1 MTPKV
6 YFFGVLGL
14 LGLAP
19 MVAAV
24 VEREWTSVA
33 VRALLPAMVVVL
45 VVKQLR
51 SPQPPKAM
59 TKRQL
64 VMTLAILVPGMLLI
78 FGMFGWLAVVTDDT
92 AIRIACAGGILL
104 FVGLV
109 AAGSWILYKDHLQAL
124 AAAEA

>member
-14 LGLAP
+14 LGLGP
-19 MVAAV
+19 MVAAL
-24 VEREWTSVA
+24 VEQDWSSAA

-45 VVKQLR
+45 IVKQLR

-59 TKRQL
+59 TRRQVL
-64 VMTLAILVPGMLLI
+64 MMLAMGVPGMLLV

-92 AIRIACAGGILL
+92 AIRVACVGGILL
-104 FVGLV
+104 CVGLV
-109 AAGSWILYKDHLQAL
+109 AAGSWILYKDHLQAV
-124 AAAEA
+124 AAAEV

>member
-6 YFFGVLGL
+6 YFFGVIGL

-24 VEREWTSVA
+24 VEREWSSVA
-33 VRALLPAMVVVL
+33 LRALLPVLVVVL
-45 VVKQLR
+45 IVKQLR

-59 TKRQL
+59 TQRHL
-64 VMTLAILVPGMLLI
+64 LMTLAIGVPGTLLI

-92 AIRIACAGGILL
+92 AIRYACVGGILL
-104 FVGLV
+104 FVGLI
-109 AAGSWILYKDHLQAL
+109 AAGSWILYKDHLQAVE
-124 AAAEA
+124 AAKA